1 MKIKIHTI
9 PEEGL
14 YLEGDE
20 PPSILDLSEPLF
32 HFKNPIHYQL
42 EICWTGIR
50 SLLIRGRLSAM
61 IRVRCVRTLEW
72 FDLPIVIENFQSH
85 RSELE
90 EDEVDLTQE
99 IREDILL
106 ALPSNPISPLAE
118 SLKPLKKTEQPTKSE
133 GNGNVWGILN
143 QLKLK

>member
-1 MKIKIHTI
+1 MFMKIKIHTI

-20 PPSILDLSEPLF
+20 SPSILDLSEPLF
-32 HFKNPIHYQL
+32 CFKNPIHYQL
-42 EICWTGIR
+42 EIHWTGIR

-61 IRVRCVRTLEW
+61 IRARCVRTLKW

-85 RSELE
+85 QSELE

-106 ALPSNPISPLAE
+106 VLPSNPISPLAE
-118 SLKPLKKTEQPTKSE
+118 PLKEARQPAKSE
-133 GNGNVWGILN
+133 GNGNVWRILN